1 MDTKNLLE
9 YLEKVMTLERDI
21 YMQNKTLSS
30 INQMISSNKS
40 KIQQNQVLIA
50 SSASANTDI
59 EYDIK
64 NVRVDKSGKWLVY
77 FGIYYCACMG
87 GIILGGPTFLI
98 SRGKILPTVLLGLI
112 GVIIGW
118 YFPLKAW
125 HRTLDKRK
133 WEEIERIK
141 KLQLQD
147 NVDIINRQSANEKF
161 MAVIPKLQNDYN
173 TMAKV
178 NKVTA
183 NTLDKLYS
191 LNIIPTKYRSFIPV
205 SMFYDYILN
214 KRTYSL
220 ERNESTSDIGAINIY
235 EDERLKRLAITEMQK
250 INQNLEA
257 IREGQRILYQ
267 EMKSANEQTH
277 RLLNDINAN
286 ITDFKNNVKEDLS
299 VIKYQ
304 NEQINKCTQYMSYV
318 TYQNYMS

>member
-1 MDTKNLLE
+1 MQ
-9 YLEKVMTLERDI
+9 YEKD
-21 YMQNKTLSS
+21 
-30 INQMISSNKS
+30 
-40 KIQQNQVLIA
+40 
-50 SSASANTDI
+50 
-59 EYDIK
+59 
-64 NVRVDKSGKWLVY
+64 
-77 FGIYYCACMG
+77 
-87 GIILGGPTFLI
+87 
-98 SRGKILPTVLLGLI
+98 
-112 GVIIGW
+112 
-118 YFPLKAW
+118 
-125 HRTLDKRK
+125 
-133 WEEIERIK
+133 
-141 KLQLQD
+141 
-147 NVDIINRQSANEKF
+147 
-161 MAVIPKLQNDYN
+161 
-173 TMAKV
+173 
-178 NKVTA
+178 
-183 NTLDKLYS
+183 
-191 LNIIPTKYRSFIPV
+191 IIPTKYRSFIPV

-257 IREGQRILYQ
+257 IREGQKILYQ